1 MLLYKKIM
9 NRLKYSWAKTSEK
22 RYENFLRKK
31 GLKIGQRIWW
41 CKVPT
46 LDIDYSRPELVEIGD
61 DVMINANVSIM
72 THDAASIVFRKLYKD
87 FLPSSGA
94 VIIGNN
100 CYIGRYATILK
111 GVTIGD
117 NCIIGYGSL
126 VTHDIPANSVA
137 AGRPAKVICSIE
149 DYYKKR
155 KRESLSEAFAYA
167 HRIVDVTGKKPTI
180 GQMYEEFPFYLDGD
194 KPDPGLKISV
204 AHQTRG
210 INEYWKEHHKAPFS
224 SFDEFLKAAGIE

>member
-1 MLLYKKIM
+1 MHLILA
-9 NRLKYSWAKTSEK
+9 RTSGK
-22 RYENFLRKK
+22 RYERFLRKK
-31 GLKIGQRIWW
+31 GIRIGENVVW
-41 CKVPT
+41 CKVST
-46 LDIDYSRPELVEIGD
+46 LDIDYSRPLLVEIGN
-61 DVMINANVSIM
+61 DVKINAHVSIM
-72 THDAASIVFRKLYKD
+72 THDGSTTVFRNLYKD

-94 VIIGNN
+94 VKIGNN
-100 CYIGRYATILK
+100 CYIGRYSTILK

-155 KRESLSEAFAYA
+155 KKEALEEAFAYA
-167 HRIVDVTGKKPTI
+167 RKIVEVTGKKPTI
-180 GQMYEEFPFYLDGD
+180 YQMYEEFPYYLDGD
-194 KPDPGLKISV
+194 APDPGLKISV

-210 INEYWKEHHKAPFS
+210 IAEHWKRNHKAPYS
-224 SFDEFLKAAGIE
+224 SFDEFLKAAGID